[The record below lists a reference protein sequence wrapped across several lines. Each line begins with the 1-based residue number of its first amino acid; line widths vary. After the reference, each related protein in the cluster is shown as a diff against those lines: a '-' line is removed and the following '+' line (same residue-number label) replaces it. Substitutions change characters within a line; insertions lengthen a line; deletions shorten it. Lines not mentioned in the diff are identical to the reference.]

1 MITQRRISLALAG
14 TILLGLCLSST
25 AQQPTTKQQLPAQE
39 ETLPIP
45 ELKLSQQE
53 SGGLPVAVPRECA
66 RIKPIVQL
74 HGVADNFTPPGGPVT
89 LSPALA
95 SFLNSHNLTPKG
107 YDDPR
112 INKVFADSFK
122 LENCK
127 VCYATLEVRV
137 RHYQDIWSNDTLTVG
152 AAPFAAF
159 PSLLLYNQIWPNGSH
174 TYVLPANGLSQLIWN
189 NQGLDVIAQDDTDF
203 DFTKLSVW
211 YY

>member
-1 MITQRRISLALAG
+1 MNTQRRLSLALAG
-14 TILLGLCLSST
+14 IVLLGLCLSST
-25 AQQPTTKQQLPAQE
+25 AQQPKTLEQQPTQE
-39 ETLPIP
+39 EKLPIP
-45 ELKLSQQE
+45 ELKLAQQE
-53 SGGLPVAVPRECA
+53 SVVVPVALPRECA
-66 RIKPIVQL
+66 RIKPDVQM

-112 INKVFADSFK
+112 INMVFADSFK
-122 LENCK
+122 LGNCK

-159 PSLLLYNQIWPNGSH
+159 PARLLYTNIWPNGSH
-174 TYVLPANGLSQLIWN
+174 TYVLPANGLSSLIWN
-189 NQGLDVIAQDDTDF
+189 NQGLDVVAQDDTDF
-203 DFTKLSVW
+203 DYTRLSVW